1 MDTAGFYSKIGSG
14 ISLIVGFAIVAAGLL
29 VNQTVVIVFGFLSVI
44 CAVASYI
51 TVAEKIRTGDI
62 AGAKTWSIFFGFLL
76 LIFGLLIGGIFFLLA
91 HSKLA
96 EAPTGEREREEER
109 RRRKREEE
117 RREYIRPP
125 PPEETKSDLLDR
137 PAGYLEAVSGPD
149 YERRIPRHTIDT
161 VKTKIGRGP
170 FGKDEKTRNDLRLD
184 DDDVTMS
191 RDQAWLRVD
200 PDTFRVY
207 IKHDPM
213 GEKSETRIDG
223 QPIPPGKD
231 VELRDGSQIE
241 FGRSGERWQFTRT
254 GASRSRTKPTSD

>member
-1 MDTAGFYSKIGSG
+1 LSRSSTLDTAGFYSKIGSAT
-14 ISLIVGFAIVAAGLL
+14 SLIIGFAIVAVGLL
-29 VNQTVVIVFGFLSVI
+29 MNQMIVIVFGFLSLI

-62 AGAKTWSIFFGFLL
+62 TGARTWSIVYGVLL
-76 LIFGLLIGGIFFLLA
+76 LIFGLLIGGIFFLFA

-96 EAPTGEREREEER
+96 EAPELARPRPEE
-109 RRRKREEE
+109 
-117 RREYIRPP
+117 YRPP
-125 PPEETKSDLLDR
+125 YPRPPRPPKPTTPDLLDH
-137 PAGYLEAVSGPD
+137 PAGYLEPLSGPD
-149 YERRIPRHTIDT
+149 YEHRTLRHTIDSE
-161 VKTKIGRGP
+161 KTKIGRGP
-170 FGKDEKTRNDLRLD
+170 FGKDEKTPNDLRLD
-184 DDDVTMS
+184 DDDTTMS

-254 GASRSRTKPTSD
+254 GAPRSRTKPTSD